1 VAGRDDREG
10 LVKTLVKWLL
20 GLAFALVVGAA
31 LAVFFVLRALQPAPG
46 EWTRTVRFGPFWH
59 EVSMPA
65 VLRIATHPFT
75 LRLMEGR
82 RFHTPYGPV
91 HWQAVAAPNTWRAVC
106 APCTLPVGGLG
117 REPLRLSR
125 VELTV
130 VPDMEMN
137 LQGHFAVGDAK
148 AQGHEPLQGRWSSR
162 IERQQLV
169 LQFRIADEPAV
180 RAFALFQRDIPE
192 FSRARI
198 EGRVSVKA
206 QWRWPSHEW
215 DFKPRLEGLV
225 VSGLGTDELLNAR
238 PACEAGGDGVD
249 FGVWLP
255 RAVIAAEDQRYYEH
269 PGYDLNEIVSAW
281 FSNQRSDSAVSGGS
295 TLSQQLAKL
304 LYTGDS
310 RHHGRKLRELLYAVE
325 LDRTLGKAR
334 LLNLYLAMAP
344 WGDGQCGAQ
353 AASRHFFRKDAAQ
366 LTPVEAVWLASLLH
380 NPDRELTLLGRH
392 GEANRARVAW
402 IADQLR
408 PVPRREREAL
418 VKAAERWRPPPPV
431 LRVAMAVAASQA
443 AQGR

>member
-1 VAGRDDREG
+1 VKTVLKWGLG
-10 LVKTLVKWLL
+10 LV
-20 GLAFALVVGAA
+20 FALVVGVA
-31 LAVFFVLRALQPAPG
+31 LAVFFTLRALQPAPG
-46 EWTRTVRFGPFWH
+46 EWTRTVQLGPFTR

-65 VLRIATHPFT
+65 VLRIASHPFT

-82 RFHTPYGPV
+82 RFHTPYGTV
-91 HWQAVAAPNTWRAVC
+91 HWQGVNAPNTWRAVC

-125 VELTV
+125 VEFTV

-148 AQGHEPLQGRWSSR
+148 AQGTEPLQGRWSSR

-169 LQFRIADEPAV
+169 LQFRVVDEPAV
-180 RAFALFQRDIPE
+180 RAFALFRRDIPE
-192 FSRARI
+192 FARARI

-206 QWRWPSHEW
+206 QWRWPSREW
-215 DFKPRLEGLV
+215 EFKPRLDGLS
-225 VSGLGTDELLNAR
+225 VSGLGTEALLNAQA
-238 PACEAGGDGVD
+238 ACGPGDEAAD

-255 RAVIAAEDQRYYEH
+255 RAVIAAEDQRFYEH
-269 PGYDLNEIVSAW
+269 PGYDLNEIVAAW
-281 FSNQRSDSAVSGGS
+281 FSNQRREGAVAGGS

-325 LDRTLGKAR
+325 LDRTLGKPR
-334 LLNLYLAMAP
+334 LLNLYLALAP

-353 AASRHFFRKDAAQ
+353 AAARHFFRKDAAQ
-366 LTPVEAVWLASLLH
+366 LTPLEAVWLATLLH
-380 NPDRELTLLGRH
+380 NPDRELALMGRH
-392 GEANRARVAW
+392 GDANRARVAW
-402 IADQLR
+402 VAGHLR
-408 PVPRREREAL
+408 PVSRRERDAL
-418 VKAAERWRPPPPV
+418 VKAAERWRPPAPA

>member
-1 VAGRDDREG
+1 M
-10 LVKTLVKWLL
+10 KTILKWLI
-20 GLAFALVVGAA
+20 GLSCALLVGLA
-31 LAVFFVLRALQPAPG
+31 LAVFFILRALQPAPG
-46 EWTRTVRFGPFWH
+46 EWTRTVQLGPFER

-65 VLRIATHPFT
+65 LLRIASHPFT

-82 RFHTPYGPV
+82 QFRTRYGTV
-91 HWQAVAAPNTWRAVC
+91 HWQAVNAPNTWRAVC

-117 REPLRLSR
+117 REPLRLAR
-125 VELTV
+125 VEFTV

-137 LQGHFAVGDAK
+137 LQGHFALGEGK
-148 AQGHEPLQGRWSSR
+148 EPLQGRWSSR

-192 FSRARI
+192 FTRARI

-206 QWRWPSHEW
+206 QWRWPSHAWE
-215 DFKPRLEGLV
+215 FKPRLDGLQ
-225 VSGLGTDELLNAR
+225 VSGLGTEALLNAE
-238 PACEAGGDGVD
+238 PACGEATAD
-249 FGVWLP
+249 FGPWLP

-269 PGYDLNEIVSAW
+269 PGYDLQEIVAAW
-281 FSNQRSDSAVSGGS
+281 FGNQRQEGVTAGGS
-295 TLSQQLAKL
+295 TVSQQLAKL

-334 LLNLYLAMAP
+334 QLNLYLSLAP

-353 AASRHFFRKDAAQ
+353 AAARHFFRKPAAQ
-366 LTPVEAVWLASLLH
+366 LTPLEAVWLATLLH
-380 NPDRELTLLGRH
+380 NPDRELAQLGRH
-392 GEANRARVAW
+392 GEANQARVAW
-402 IADQLR
+402 VADQLR
-408 PVPRREREAL
+408 PVSRREREAL
-418 VKAAERWRPPPPV
+418 VKEARRWRPPPPA

-443 AQGR
+443 ALGR